1 MIVDIQLKR
10 KALTPHN
17 VMFRW
22 RSISSQ
28 HESEGAHLPKC
39 RECNPHFRRLIQSS
53 GARGHFCVILNS
65 SRYQLPPERTVQSKA
80 ESTTNTTAAVTPIR
94 RRKADFTVK
103 QTTGMFAFVWNS
115 AQLFHRQ
122 LTHGRPAGGKS
133 HIILFWKCLC
143 RIIAALRLFQMC
155 CYRRHGS
162 LCGSPG
168 MPLIPSLRPFTTAR
182 ITTESN
188 KIPLSALLAFRV
200 T

>member
-1 MIVDIQLKR
+1 
-10 KALTPHN
+10 
-17 VMFRW
+17 MFRW

-94 RRKADFTVK
+94 RRKADRFYS
-103 QTTGMFAFVWNS
+103 QTDDRYVCFCLKLSSTFSPS
-115 AQLFHRQ
+115 AYS
-122 LTHGRPAGGKS
+122 RPSSRWKKS
-133 HIILFWKCLC
+133 HHFILCLC

-168 MPLIPSLRPFTTAR
+168 MPLIPSLSPFTTAR